1 MAEHR
6 PQGIVVRLSA
16 GRARSSLGPVRA
28 IALGLPLGIAAF
40 FISPFVAASLD
51 SSAGKPGAA
60 TVIDGDTLHLGTAR
74 VRLYGIDAPE
84 IAQWCKD
91 QRGREWACGEAAK
104 SALEKLLAGKSV
116 ECHGR
121 GQDDYGRLL
130 AVCTADGREFNASL
144 VKQGLAWAF
153 VRYSKAYAGLEQEAK
168 SARRGVFA
176 ADNTPPWDFR
186 ANRWSGATRT
196 TEADQARS
204 ARSRATSRGRASASI
219 TCPGR
224 TVTTALASTSAK
236 VSGGSATRVKP
247 SAPVGDEPGS
257 SIEQMLREREQE
269 RRSPERHE
277 QPPDQASPPLGLFDL
292 RWAEPPTGAAL
303 PPTPFPTRCLPFRPG
318 FGTISLL
325 YVDAGAP
332 DALARDDGVP
342 FDDRTNTLLIYRP
355 PAAAQMAKR
364 GPHRLVGRSEYR
376 ALRVPAADL
385 PTTRSLAACPPS
397 GYSRIR
403 AARLWKPRRVLANAG
418 DPRQA

>member
-144 VKQGLAWAF
+144 VKQALAWAF

-186 ANRWSGATRT
+186 ANSWSGATRT
-196 TEADQARS
+196 TEADHARKCPIKGNIS
-204 ARSRATSRGRASASI
+204 RSGERIYHMPWQDSYDRAGINERQGERWFCNEGEAERAGWRRAR
-219 TCPGR
+219 
-224 TVTTALASTSAK
+224 
-236 VSGGSATRVKP
+236 
-247 SAPVGDEPGS
+247 
-257 SIEQMLREREQE
+257 
-269 RRSPERHE
+269 
-277 QPPDQASPPLGLFDL
+277 
-292 RWAEPPTGAAL
+292 
-303 PPTPFPTRCLPFRPG
+303 
-318 FGTISLL
+318 
-325 YVDAGAP
+325 
-332 DALARDDGVP
+332 
-342 FDDRTNTLLIYRP
+342 
-355 PAAAQMAKR
+355 
-364 GPHRLVGRSEYR
+364 
-376 ALRVPAADL
+376 
-385 PTTRSLAACPPS
+385 
-397 GYSRIR
+397 
-403 AARLWKPRRVLANAG
+403 
-418 DPRQA
+418 